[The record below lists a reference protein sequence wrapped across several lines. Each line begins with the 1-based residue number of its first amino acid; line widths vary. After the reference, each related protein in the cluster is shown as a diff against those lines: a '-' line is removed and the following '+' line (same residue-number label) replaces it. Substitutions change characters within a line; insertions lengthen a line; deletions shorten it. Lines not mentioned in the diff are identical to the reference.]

1 MTATENSGL
10 GHGSSG
16 SPQHTLD
23 EQVYQSVAKE
33 NEQSNGQ
40 TNPPQYIPSPK
51 HDAEHGWGS
60 ADPIKSQEEGQKLLD
75 TGYHSGKQIYNIT
88 DNGDIVKFQPD
99 NTPANGHHAYKVS
112 TLRDIPP
119 KVLKQMLDDGKI
131 SKTEYNK
138 IVKGKKK

>member
-75 TGYHSGKQIYNIT
+75 QFN
-88 DNGDIVKFQPD
+88 
-99 NTPANGHHAYKVS
+99 AEA
-112 TLRDIPP
+112 
-119 KVLKQMLDDGKI
+119 MWI
-131 SKTEYNK
+131 SKDGTELFSPGFQALIK
-138 IVKGKKK
+138 D